1 MPRRMLTA
9 AAAATLTAAAA
20 AVLSPAGAQPGA
32 PSTLTWKTVPTTGT
46 LPPRQE
52 TAFARCGE
60 GKFCLVGGRA
70 LTPVGVLDL
79 ETKAWVAGAAPPLP
93 LHHFQ
98 ATTGPDGCLW
108 AAGAFTG
115 PYPTESEVPNI
126 YIYCAATDKW
136 TKGPLIPRP
145 RGGGGAAWAGG
156 KLFLVSGN
164 VGGHAENSKVVPW
177 VDSYDPVTKKW
188 AELAD
193 IPNPRD
199 HFGVGVVLGRL
210 VAAGGRDSGAPYP
223 SFLNLTIK
231 QVDVRFWGG
240 TDGLLW
246 WRTGGEWQSVEDNAK
261 ARVWRWRCLSEGRHW
276 CPGGCFCLVSVR
288 ECVCLCLTQQHVFAT
303 VCPSFIVLN
312 GLAAHAALFCPPLFC
327 LQVLDLKNMTWL
339 SAAEHMVPDLPTP
352 RAASATAI
360 VGTALV
366 LAGGEGHGKAFA
378 TTDLLNVATGRWVK
392 YPDLAEARHGVG
404 AASCGGAVYVTA
416 GSGKI
421 GAGNARD
428 STEVLSLGPDV
439 PRGCAAAK
447 GPGGG
452 SVVPGNSTSPAVPP
466 SPAASPV
473 AATPAATPTVTVTP
487 PPAVAGPSAP
497 TPAAASP
504 SETPATSDEPAC
516 FPASASVL
524 TPGGVVSLATLST
537 GDAVTVV
544 LPDGT
549 TAAATVTGWSHRS
562 AVGVHPFV
570 GVYHSGAGS
579 PLLLSAGH
587 LVRVGATGRLV
598 PARSLTA
605 GDRLTGASAGSAA
618 TAVTVTR
625 VTAGMPGVGLYHPHV
640 SAGELVVGGVA
651 VTEWTDALPLPLA
664 RAAVAAARAAAA
676 AGVRG
681 DLLGGAAAVA
691 RGVWRATAW
700 ATSTGRSVALGWG
713 GLVPADGVSL

>member
-1 MPRRMLTA
+1 MLTA

-231 QVDVRFWGG
+231 QVDV
-240 TDGLLW
+240 
-246 WRTGGEWQSVEDNAK
+246 
-261 ARVWRWRCLSEGRHW
+261 
-276 CPGGCFCLVSVR
+276 
-288 ECVCLCLTQQHVFAT
+288 
-303 VCPSFIVLN
+303 
-312 GLAAHAALFCPPLFC
+312 
-327 LQVLDLKNMTWL
+327 LDLKNMTWL

-439 PRGCAAAK
+439 PGGCAAAK

-544 LPDGT
+544 LPDGA

-700 ATSTGRSVALGWG
+700 ATSTGRSVALGWR

>member
-1 MPRRMLTA
+1 MLTA

-231 QVDVRFWGG
+231 QVD
-240 TDGLLW
+240 
-246 WRTGGEWQSVEDNAK
+246 
-261 ARVWRWRCLSEGRHW
+261 
-276 CPGGCFCLVSVR
+276 
-288 ECVCLCLTQQHVFAT
+288 
-303 VCPSFIVLN
+303 
-312 GLAAHAALFCPPLFC
+312 
-327 LQVLDLKNMTWL
+327 VLDLKNMTWL

>member
-1 MPRRMLTA
+1 
-9 AAAATLTAAAA
+9 
-20 AVLSPAGAQPGA
+20 
-32 PSTLTWKTVPTTGT
+32 
-46 LPPRQE
+46 
-52 TAFARCGE
+52 
-60 GKFCLVGGRA
+60 
-70 LTPVGVLDL
+70 
-79 ETKAWVAGAAPPLP
+79 
-93 LHHFQ
+93 
-98 ATTGPDGCLW
+98 
-108 AAGAFTG
+108 
-115 PYPTESEVPNI
+115 
-126 YIYCAATDKW
+126 
-136 TKGPLIPRP
+136 
-145 RGGGGAAWAGG
+145 
-156 KLFLVSGN
+156 
-164 VGGHAENSKVVPW
+164 
-177 VDSYDPVTKKW
+177 
-188 AELAD
+188 
-193 IPNPRD
+193 
-199 HFGVGVVLGRL
+199 
-210 VAAGGRDSGAPYP
+210 
-223 SFLNLTIK
+223 
-231 QVDVRFWGG
+231 
-240 TDGLLW
+240 
-246 WRTGGEWQSVEDNAK
+246 
-261 ARVWRWRCLSEGRHW
+261 
-276 CPGGCFCLVSVR
+276 
-288 ECVCLCLTQQHVFAT
+288 
-303 VCPSFIVLN
+303 
-312 GLAAHAALFCPPLFC
+312 
-327 LQVLDLKNMTWL
+327 MTWL

>member
-1 MPRRMLTA
+1 MLTA

-231 QVDVRFWGG
+231 QVDV
-240 TDGLLW
+240 
-246 WRTGGEWQSVEDNAK
+246 
-261 ARVWRWRCLSEGRHW
+261 
-276 CPGGCFCLVSVR
+276 
-288 ECVCLCLTQQHVFAT
+288 
-303 VCPSFIVLN
+303 
-312 GLAAHAALFCPPLFC
+312 
-327 LQVLDLKNMTWL
+327 LDLKNMTWL

-404 AASCGGAVYVTA
+404 AVSCGGAVYVTA

-544 LPDGT
+544 LPDGA

>member
-1 MPRRMLTA
+1 MLTA

-231 QVDVRFWGG
+231 QVDV
-240 TDGLLW
+240 
-246 WRTGGEWQSVEDNAK
+246 
-261 ARVWRWRCLSEGRHW
+261 
-276 CPGGCFCLVSVR
+276 
-288 ECVCLCLTQQHVFAT
+288 
-303 VCPSFIVLN
+303 
-312 GLAAHAALFCPPLFC
+312 
-327 LQVLDLKNMTWL
+327 LDLKNMTWL

-439 PRGCAAAK
+439 PGGCAAAK

-544 LPDGT
+544 LPDGA

-664 RAAVAAARAAAA
+664 RAAVAAARAA
-676 AGVRG
+676 
-681 DLLGGAAAVA
+681 VA

>member
-1 MPRRMLTA
+1 MLTA

-70 LTPVGVLDL
+70 LTPVGVLDI

-231 QVDVRFWGG
+231 QVD
-240 TDGLLW
+240 
-246 WRTGGEWQSVEDNAK
+246 
-261 ARVWRWRCLSEGRHW
+261 
-276 CPGGCFCLVSVR
+276 
-288 ECVCLCLTQQHVFAT
+288 
-303 VCPSFIVLN
+303 
-312 GLAAHAALFCPPLFC
+312 
-327 LQVLDLKNMTWL
+327 VLDLKNMTWL

>member
-1 MPRRMLTA
+1 MLTA

-231 QVDVRFWGG
+231 QVDV
-240 TDGLLW
+240 
-246 WRTGGEWQSVEDNAK
+246 
-261 ARVWRWRCLSEGRHW
+261 
-276 CPGGCFCLVSVR
+276 
-288 ECVCLCLTQQHVFAT
+288 
-303 VCPSFIVLN
+303 
-312 GLAAHAALFCPPLFC
+312 
-327 LQVLDLKNMTWL
+327 LDLKNMTWL

-439 PRGCAAAK
+439 PGGCAAAK

>member
-1 MPRRMLTA
+1 MLTA

-231 QVDVRFWGG
+231 QVDV
-240 TDGLLW
+240 
-246 WRTGGEWQSVEDNAK
+246 
-261 ARVWRWRCLSEGRHW
+261 
-276 CPGGCFCLVSVR
+276 
-288 ECVCLCLTQQHVFAT
+288 
-303 VCPSFIVLN
+303 
-312 GLAAHAALFCPPLFC
+312 
-327 LQVLDLKNMTWL
+327 LDLKNMTWL

-439 PRGCAAAK
+439 PGGCAAAK

-544 LPDGT
+544 LPDGA

>member
-1 MPRRMLTA
+1 MLTA

-231 QVDVRFWGG
+231 QVDV
-240 TDGLLW
+240 
-246 WRTGGEWQSVEDNAK
+246 
-261 ARVWRWRCLSEGRHW
+261 
-276 CPGGCFCLVSVR
+276 
-288 ECVCLCLTQQHVFAT
+288 
-303 VCPSFIVLN
+303 
-312 GLAAHAALFCPPLFC
+312 
-327 LQVLDLKNMTWL
+327 LDLKNMTWL

-404 AASCGGAVYVTA
+404 AVSCGGAVYVTA

-439 PRGCAAAK
+439 PGGCAAAK

-544 LPDGT
+544 LPDGA

>member
-1 MPRRMLTA
+1 
-9 AAAATLTAAAA
+9 
-20 AVLSPAGAQPGA
+20 
-32 PSTLTWKTVPTTGT
+32 
-46 LPPRQE
+46 
-52 TAFARCGE
+52 
-60 GKFCLVGGRA
+60 
-70 LTPVGVLDL
+70 
-79 ETKAWVAGAAPPLP
+79 
-93 LHHFQ
+93 
-98 ATTGPDGCLW
+98 
-108 AAGAFTG
+108 
-115 PYPTESEVPNI
+115 
-126 YIYCAATDKW
+126 
-136 TKGPLIPRP
+136 
-145 RGGGGAAWAGG
+145 
-156 KLFLVSGN
+156 
-164 VGGHAENSKVVPW
+164 
-177 VDSYDPVTKKW
+177 
-188 AELAD
+188 
-193 IPNPRD
+193 
-199 HFGVGVVLGRL
+199 
-210 VAAGGRDSGAPYP
+210 
-223 SFLNLTIK
+223 
-231 QVDVRFWGG
+231 
-240 TDGLLW
+240 
-246 WRTGGEWQSVEDNAK
+246 
-261 ARVWRWRCLSEGRHW
+261 
-276 CPGGCFCLVSVR
+276 
-288 ECVCLCLTQQHVFAT
+288 
-303 VCPSFIVLN
+303 
-312 GLAAHAALFCPPLFC
+312 
-327 LQVLDLKNMTWL
+327 MTWL

-439 PRGCAAAK
+439 PGGCAAAK

-544 LPDGT
+544 LPDGA

>member
-231 QVDVRFWGG
+231 QVDV
-240 TDGLLW
+240 
-246 WRTGGEWQSVEDNAK
+246 
-261 ARVWRWRCLSEGRHW
+261 
-276 CPGGCFCLVSVR
+276 
-288 ECVCLCLTQQHVFAT
+288 
-303 VCPSFIVLN
+303 
-312 GLAAHAALFCPPLFC
+312 
-327 LQVLDLKNMTWL
+327 LDLKNMTWL

-439 PRGCAAAK
+439 PGGCAAAK

-544 LPDGT
+544 LPDGA

-651 VTEWTDALPLPLA
+651 VTEW
-664 RAAVAAARAAAA
+664 RAAC
-676 AGVRG
+676 GVPPRG
-681 DLLGGAAAVA
+681 QRPRGGRLRSDGGGSCRPMAC
-691 RGVWRATAW
+691 RFERL
-700 ATSTGRSVALGWG
+700 TGSGEACV
-713 GLVPADGVSL
+713 VPCTG

>member
-1 MPRRMLTA
+1 MLTA

-231 QVDVRFWGG
+231 QVDV
-240 TDGLLW
+240 
-246 WRTGGEWQSVEDNAK
+246 
-261 ARVWRWRCLSEGRHW
+261 
-276 CPGGCFCLVSVR
+276 
-288 ECVCLCLTQQHVFAT
+288 
-303 VCPSFIVLN
+303 
-312 GLAAHAALFCPPLFC
+312 
-327 LQVLDLKNMTWL
+327 LDLKNMTWL

-544 LPDGT
+544 LPDGA

>member
-1 MPRRMLTA
+1 MLTA

-231 QVDVRFWGG
+231 QVDV
-240 TDGLLW
+240 
-246 WRTGGEWQSVEDNAK
+246 
-261 ARVWRWRCLSEGRHW
+261 
-276 CPGGCFCLVSVR
+276 
-288 ECVCLCLTQQHVFAT
+288 
-303 VCPSFIVLN
+303 
-312 GLAAHAALFCPPLFC
+312 
-327 LQVLDLKNMTWL
+327 LDLKNMTWL

-439 PRGCAAAK
+439 PGGCAAAK

-544 LPDGT
+544 LPDGA

-664 RAAVAAARAAAA
+664 RAAVA
-676 AGVRG
+676 
-681 DLLGGAAAVA
+681 

-700 ATSTGRSVALGWG
+700 ATSTGRSVALGWR